1 MKDDF
6 PTFKSYYE
14 AVNSGDPEII
24 EEILPALGVVAARG
38 AGLAARGALAAGKVA
53 GKAALTG
60 AKAAGRVGAKVAK
73 TAAQQGAKVAQNAA
87 QQGAKVAQKVAQQGV
102 QVAQNVAQTGA
113 NAVKGGIQQGTTAV
127 GNAVNAVKGGIQ
139 QGVTAVGNMGGET
152 ASEAVPVKAPQIPIQ
167 HIKQQADATVDSIF
181 ANIPPQQMPQV
192 VQHVKNK
199 LMNVQSAK

>member
-1 MKDDF
+1 MKDEF

-24 EEILPALGVVAARG
+24 EEILPALGVVAAHG
-38 AGLAARGALAAGKVA
+38 AGLAARGALAAGKV
-53 GKAALTG
+53 
-60 AKAAGRVGAKVAK
+60 AGRVGAKVAK
-73 TAAQQGAKVAQNAA
+73 TAAQQGAKVAQN
-87 QQGAKVAQKVAQQGV
+87 VAQQGV

-113 NAVKGGIQQGTTAV
+113 NAVKGGIQQDANAVGNAVNAVKGGIQQGTTAV

-139 QGVTAVGNMGGET
+139 QGAAAVGNMGGET

-167 HIKQQADATVDSIF
+167 HIKRQADATVDSIF
-181 ANIPPQQMPQV
+181 ANIPPQQKPQV
-192 VQHVKNK
+192 VQHLKNK